1 MRGEEPLKLDEL
13 YPYWDASHEDFVETV
28 GLLNEWQLDTE
39 PGPGGRSLRQIIL
52 EFVRAERFWVGQIV
66 AGYAEYRP
74 RSEDFATGKAL
85 AEALAAARAVT
96 RRVLDPLGPDGLR
109 AVRTVPSDPAT
120 NRHETNTPIGWMFW
134 HVLELELICRGQ
146 VLQRIEDEKARG

>member
-1 MRGEEPLKLDEL
+1 MKLDEL
-13 YPYWDASHEDFVETV
+13 YPYWEAAHDDLIETV
-28 GLLNEWQLDTE
+28 ALLTEWQLDTE

-52 EFVRAERFWVGQIV
+52 EFVRAERFWVGHLV

-74 RSEDFATGKAL
+74 RPGDFPTGKAL
-85 AEALAAARAVT
+85 AEALTAARAVT
-96 RRVLDPLGPDGLR
+96 QRVLDPLGPEGLR

-120 NRHETNTPIGWMFW
+120 NRHETNTPIGWMLW

-146 VLQRIEDEKARG
+146 IMQRIEDEKARG

>member
-1 MRGEEPLKLDEL
+1 MKLDEL
-13 YPYWDASHEDFVETV
+13 YPYWDAAHEDLVETV

-52 EFVRAERFWVGQIV
+52 EFVRAERFWIGQLV
-66 AGYAEYRP
+66 AGFAEYRP
-74 RSEDFATGKAL
+74 RPEDFPTGKAL
-85 AEALAAARAVT
+85 AEALSAARAVT
-96 RRVLDPLGPDGLR
+96 QRVLDPLSVEGLR

-146 VLQRIEDEKARG
+146 VMQRIEDEKARG